1 MKIGRL
7 VDNMLQIILHDW
19 PGWLLILLSFYIIIS
34 LREKWKDDNL
44 TFALCFVL
52 AMHHVIALTN
62 TYLFTIKG
70 ADADAHRFHRLAVE
84 WAASGKLLITV
95 DAEFYQ
101 QFLGIF
107 YRIFGP
113 SHLFGEELS
122 IIAFL
127 FSCLVLIKL
136 IHLVNLKKYQ
146 VGLLLMF
153 GLLPTN
159 LVLCSV
165 TLRESYQILFFMLA
179 VYRGLRFHLEPTK
192 GAMIF
197 CVFSAIIMGCFH
209 KALILYM
216 LFLLP
221 LLFLWFPKQVSSS
234 PDSRWRFTRKRF
246 IIISA
251 ILILIIGILIIG
263 VLLKIQGLE
272 VLASV
277 FSGKGLKYAVDYRT
291 ILMFEIAPDARANYG
306 IMLDTS
312 SVGSLIKTASL
323 IYIYY
328 LFAPFPWQITNWLD
342 VYAFTESLL
351 RFILILFSIISWYR
365 AEGLQRSIWGLLLII
380 YFSMTLLWST
390 GTVNYGTS
398 IRHHI
403 LSNWI
408 IIIAGGS
415 RLIEFL
421 VKQYRRIFQFT
432 P

>member
-1 MKIGRL
+1 M
-7 VDNMLQIILHDW
+7 LHDW
-19 PGWLLILLSFYIIIS
+19 PGWLLILLSFYIVI
-34 LREKWKDDNL
+34 RFRKKWKGDNL

-62 TYLFTIKG
+62 TYLFTFKG
-70 ADADAHRFHRLAVE
+70 ADTDAHSFHRLAVE
-84 WAASGKLLITV
+84 WAANGKLSVTGG
-95 DAEFYQ
+95 AEFYQ
-101 QFLGIF
+101 QLLGIF
-107 YRIFGP
+107 YRIFSP

-136 IHLVNLKKYQ
+136 IDLISLKKYQ

-179 VYRGLRFHLEPTK
+179 LYWGLRFHLEHTK

-209 KALILYM
+209 RALILYM

-221 LLFLWFPKQVSSS
+221 VLFLWFPKQVSSS
-234 PDSRWRFTRKRF
+234 PDSKWRFPRKRF
-246 IIISA
+246 IVIGAII
-251 ILILIIGILIIG
+251 ILIIGILIIG
-263 VLLKIQGLE
+263 ILLEIRGLGA
-272 VLASV
+272 LASV
-277 FSGKGLKYAVDYRT
+277 FSGKGLKYAVDYRAR
-291 ILMFEIAPDARANYG
+291 LMFEKSPDARANYG

-312 SVGSLIKTASL
+312 SLGSLIKTTSL
-323 IYIYY
+323 AYIYY
-328 LFAPFPWQITNWLD
+328 LFAPFPWQITNWFD
-342 VYAFTESLL
+342 VYAFAESLL

-380 YFSMTLLWST
+380 YFSMTLLWSA

-398 IRHHI
+398 IRHH
-403 LSNWI
+403 LLTNWI
-408 IIIAGGS
+408 IVIAGGS

-421 VKQYRRIFQFT
+421 SQRYRRIFQFAD
-432 P
+432 

>member
-1 MKIGRL
+1 MIK
-7 VDNMLQIILHDW
+7 MILNDW
-19 PGWLLILLSFYIIIS
+19 PGYLLILLSFYIVI
-34 LREKWKDDNL
+34 RFQKKWKDDNL
-44 TFALCFVL
+44 TFALCFVV

-62 TYLFTIKG
+62 TYLFTIHS
-70 ADADAHRFHRLAVE
+70 ADADALRFQRLGVE
-84 WAASGKLLITV
+84 WAASGKLLITGG
-95 DAEFYQ
+95 AEFYQ
-101 QFLGIF
+101 QLLGIF
-107 YRIFGP
+107 YRIFSP

-136 IHLVNLKKYQ
+136 IHLINFKKYQ

-165 TLRESYQILFFMLA
+165 TLRESYQILFFILA
-179 VYRGLRFHLEPTK
+179 VYWGLRFHLKPTK

-209 KALILYM
+209 KALILYI

-221 LLFLWFPKQVSSS
+221 VLFLWFPKQASIS

-251 ILILIIGILIIG
+251 ILILIIGILIMG
-263 VLLKIQGLE
+263 VLLKIRGLE

-291 ILMFEIAPDARANYG
+291 RLMFEKSPDARANYG
-306 IMLDTS
+306 IMIDTS
-312 SVGSLIKTASL
+312 SLGSLARTTSL
-323 IYIYY
+323 VFIYY
-328 LFAPFPWQITNWLD
+328 LFAPFPWQVTNWLD
-342 VYAFTESLL
+342 IYALTESLL
-351 RFILILFSIISWYR
+351 RFILIIFSLIYWYK
-365 AEGLQRSIWGLLLII
+365 AEGVKRRIWGLLLII
-380 YFSMTLLWST
+380 YFSMTFLWAM
-390 GTVNYGTS
+390 GTVNYGTG
-398 IRHHI
+398 IRHHL

-408 IIIAGGS
+408 IIILGGS
-415 RLIEFL
+415 GLIEFI
-421 VKQYRRIFQFT
+421 VRQFRRIFSVYNLT
-432 P
+432 

>member
-1 MKIGRL
+1 MIQI
-7 VDNMLQIILHDW
+7 MLNDW
-19 PGWLLILLSFYIIIS
+19 PGYLLILLSFYIVI
-34 LREKWKDDNL
+34 RFQKKWKDDNL

-52 AMHHVIALTN
+52 VMHHVLALTN
-62 TYLFTIKG
+62 AYLFTFKG
-70 ADADAHRFHRLAVE
+70 ADADAQSFHRLAVE
-84 WAASGKLLITV
+84 WAASGKLSVTGG
-95 DAEFYQ
+95 AEFYQ
-101 QFLGIF
+101 QLLGIF
-107 YRIFGP
+107 YRIFSP

-127 FSCLVLIKL
+127 FSCLILIKL
-136 IHLVNLKKYQ
+136 IHLINLKKYQ

-179 VYRGLRFHLEPTK
+179 VYWGLRFHLEPTK

-197 CVFSAIIMGCFH
+197 CVFSAIIMGFFH
-209 KALILYM
+209 RALILYM

-221 LLFLWFPKQVSSS
+221 VLFLWFPKQVSSS
-234 PDSRWRFTRKRF
+234 PDNRWRFTRKRF

-251 ILILIIGILIIG
+251 ILILIIGILIMG
-263 VLLKIQGLE
+263 VLLEIQGLE
-272 VLASV
+272 ALASV

-291 ILMFEIAPDARANYG
+291 RLMFEKSPDARANYG

-312 SVGSLIKTASL
+312 SLGALIKTTFLA
-323 IYIYY
+323 YIYY

-342 VYAFTESLL
+342 IYAFAESLL

-365 AEGLQRSIWGLLLII
+365 AEGLQRSIWGLLLIM
-380 YFSMTLLWST
+380 YFSMTCLWAM

-398 IRHHI
+398 IRHH
-403 LSNWI
+403 LLTNWI
-408 IIIAGGS
+408 IVLVGGS
-415 RLIEFL
+415 GLIEFI
-421 VKQYRRIFQFT
+421 VKQIGSRF
-432 P
+432 PNHKNV